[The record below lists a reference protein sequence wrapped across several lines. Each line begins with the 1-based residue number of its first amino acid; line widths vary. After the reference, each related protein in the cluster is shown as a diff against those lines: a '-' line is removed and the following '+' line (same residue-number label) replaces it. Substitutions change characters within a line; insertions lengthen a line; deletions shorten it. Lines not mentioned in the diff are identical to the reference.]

1 MAQTINNP
9 PSMLETRVQFLNQE
23 DPLKKEMAMY
33 STILAWIISWPKEA
47 GRLQSMGSKESDI
60 TERLRLLGHVYN
72 IPFNLSVSQGNL
84 GCGCLVISSGGSV
97 VVRLLSYSGTSVAL
111 HCLLKKRNTQ
121 AQLSGVLNSTN
132 VISLYF
138 FLDFS
143 ITKAIQD

>member
-1 MAQTINNP
+1 
-9 PSMLETRVQFLNQE
+9 MLETRVQFLNQE

-84 GCGCLVISSGGSV
+84 GCGCSPGPVIIK
-97 VVRLLSYSGTSVAL
+97 L
-111 HCLLKKRNTQ
+111 
-121 AQLSGVLNSTN
+121 
-132 VISLYF
+132 
-138 FLDFS
+138 LDF
-143 ITKAIQD
+143 IQEVLELSCR